1 MRLTVFSDYN
11 LRLLIYLGAR
21 PDGLSTIAD
30 IAAAYDISKN
40 HLMKVAQQLGA
51 QGYIETVRGKG
62 GGLRLKRPPSE
73 ISIGVLL
80 RRTESDTALV
90 ECFDEAAARCR
101 IEPACVM
108 RGALRRAQEAFF
120 KTLDR
125 YTLADLL
132 RPRAQLAPILF
143 RRAGARGR
151 AAKTG

>member
-80 RRTESDTALV
+80 RRTESETALV

-101 IEPACVM
+101 IELGQQRKAGMLFEHHHVKIAHRLDHADM
-108 RGALRRAQEAFF
+108 LR
-120 KTLDR
+120 K
-125 YTLADLL
+125 
-132 RPRAQLAPILF
+132 
-143 RRAGARGR
+143 
-151 AAKTG
+151 